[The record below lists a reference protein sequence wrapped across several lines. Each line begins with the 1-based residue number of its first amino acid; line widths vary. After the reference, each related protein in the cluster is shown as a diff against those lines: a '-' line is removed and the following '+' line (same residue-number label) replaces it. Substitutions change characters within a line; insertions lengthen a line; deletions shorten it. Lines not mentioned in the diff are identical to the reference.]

1 VPSLRL
7 IFADNAP
14 RGKSLATRR
23 ASEYHQR
30 AIPLPPEG
38 APAMPDLTL
47 LERLPTPAEYRA
59 LCESVGWGGLI
70 NFDAAPDSL
79 ARSLFGVVV
88 TDGDTAI
95 GMGRIVGDGVMYFYV
110 QDVAVN
116 PAYQGRG
123 VGVMILRALLDYVRR
138 TAPDQAFVGLF
149 AAQGT
154 QPFYRRFGFDE
165 HPDDLVG
172 MFTVTPLG

>member
-1 VPSLRL
+1 
-7 IFADNAP
+7 
-14 RGKSLATRR
+14 
-23 ASEYHQR
+23 
-30 AIPLPPEG
+30 
-38 APAMPDLTL
+38 MPDLTL
-47 LERLPTPAEYRA
+47 LERIPTPEEYRA
-59 LCESVGWGGLI
+59 LCEAVGWGEII

-95 GMGRIVGDGVMYFYV
+95 GMGRLVGDGAMYVYV
-110 QDVAVN
+110 QDVAVR
-116 PAYQGRG
+116 PDYQGRG
-123 VGVMILRALLDYVRR
+123 VGQLILRALLDYVRR

-165 HPDDLVG
+165 HPDALVG
-172 MFTVTPLG
+172 MFTVTPLD